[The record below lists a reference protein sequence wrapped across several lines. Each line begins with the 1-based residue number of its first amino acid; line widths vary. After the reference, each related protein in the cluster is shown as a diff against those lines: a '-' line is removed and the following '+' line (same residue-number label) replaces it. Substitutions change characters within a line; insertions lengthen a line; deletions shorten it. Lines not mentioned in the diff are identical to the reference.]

1 MHWLRPVPPIE
12 NGRAQLRIVDPD
24 TLEIIATG
32 GRQRLRNEKRGRHG
46 GLQIRGGRMR
56 ITGMMQR
63 HQIGAIEADIAG
75 SLPDTLA
82 LLREPRL
89 ALLDRHPIELKDPA
103 GQVAVKLSR
112 HHSAGE

>member
-1 MHWLRPVPPIE
+1 
-12 NGRAQLRIVDPD
+12 
-24 TLEIIATG
+24 
-32 GRQRLRNEKRGRHG
+32 
-46 GLQIRGGRMR
+46 MR

-63 HQIGAIEADIAG
+63 HQVGAIEADIAG

-103 GQVAVKLSR
+103 GQAAVKLSLSIPLQNDVR
-112 HHSAGE
+112 MDDIAIRAQAHLDGRASRRAGGGTRSGSGRVRSDAPIPTE